1 MIPSA
6 GDFGIRNF
14 PGCVAIYNTAR
25 VQLANFVREFYV
37 PNQYPAKCIGDA
49 SRVNRHGDV

>member
-25 VQLANFVREFYV
+25 VQLANFVRDFYV